1 MSSDLNSPFRTKT
14 VEQSI
19 RDTEEPEHALKKSLS
34 AWDLTV
40 FGVGVIIGTGIFVL
54 TGIAARNNAGP
65 ATALAFV
72 AAGIVCALAALCYA
86 EFASTVPVAGS
97 AYTFSFAS
105 LGEVPA
111 WIIGWDLVLEFA
123 LGTAVVAV
131 GWSGYVRSLMQT
143 NLGWEMP
150 VALRGPDAGGT
161 FDLLAFLLILAL
173 TAILVVGTKLSARIT
188 AIVVAI
194 KVTVVLLV
202 IVAGLFFIK
211 GENYKP
217 FIPPA
222 QPQPAGS
229 GFDAPLLQELFGYA
243 PTNFGIMGIFTAA
256 SLVFFAFIGFDVVA
270 TAAEETKNPQ
280 RDMPRGILGS
290 LVICTVLYVAVT
302 LVVTGMQRY
311 TEMSPTA
318 PLAEAFKSVDQPFFA
333 GAISLG
339 ASVGLI
345 TVCMI
350 LLLGQTRVF
359 FAMSRDGLLPRFFS
373 VTHPKYRTPYRATV
387 VLGVFIAVLGGF
399 TSLEDLA
406 ELVNIGTLF
415 AFVVV
420 ALGVIIL
427 RRARPDL
434 HRAFRTPWVP
444 VVPIA
449 SIAASVWLMLNLPTG
464 TWVRFGIWMAFGFV
478 VYAFY
483 GVWHSRVGRD
493 TGANPGTS
501 GTPGT
506 PGTSGT
512 PGTPGTSGTPGT
524 PGTSGTPG
532 TPGTPV
538 ALDKPPGSPAPG
550 G

>member
-1 MSSDLNSPFRTKT
+1 MSTDINSPFRTKT

-34 AWDLTV
+34 AWDLTI

-65 ATALAFV
+65 ATSLSFV
-72 AAGIVCALAALCYA
+72 AAGVVCALAALCYA

-97 AYTFSFAS
+97 AYTFSYAS
-105 LGEVPA
+105 IGELPA

-131 GWSGYVRSLMQT
+131 GWSGYVRHLMDT
-143 NLGWEMP
+143 NLGWQMP
-150 VALRGPDAGGT
+150 VALSGPDAGGT
-161 FDLLAFLLILAL
+161 FDLLAFFLVLVL
-173 TAILVVGTKLSARIT
+173 TAILVIGTKLSARIT

-202 IVAGLFFIK
+202 IIAGLFFVK
-211 GENYKP
+211 SDNYAP

-222 QPQPAGS
+222 QPQPAGGS
-229 GFDAPLLQELFGYA
+229 LWTAPLVQVLFGYE
-243 PTNFGIMGIFTAA
+243 PTNFGVMGIFTAA

-290 LVICTVLYVAVT
+290 LFICTILYVAVT
-302 LVVTGMQRY
+302 LVVTGMQKY

-318 PLAEAFKSVDQPFFA
+318 PLAEAFKSVNQPFFA

-359 FAMSRDGLLPRFFS
+359 FAMSRDGLLPRVFS

-387 VLGVFIAVLGGF
+387 LLGVVIAVVAGF
-399 TSLEDLA
+399 TSLENLA

-427 RRARPDL
+427 RRTRPDL

-444 VVPIA
+444 FVPIL
-449 SIAASVWLMLNLPTG
+449 SIAASLWLMLNLPTE
-464 TWVRFGIWMAFGFV
+464 TWVRFAIWMVIGFI
-478 VYAFY
+478 VYFAY
-483 GVWHSRVGRD
+483 SRGNSRLGKVGTD
-493 TGANPGTS
+493 A
-501 GTPGT
+501 
-506 PGTSGT
+506 
-512 PGTPGTSGTPGT
+512 
-524 PGTSGTPG
+524 
-532 TPGTPV
+532 
-538 ALDKPPGSPAPG
+538 KY
-550 G
+550 

>member
-19 RDTEEPEHALKKSLS
+19 RDTEEPEHALRKSLS

-65 ATALAFV
+65 ATALSFV
-72 AAGIVCALAALCYA
+72 VSGVVCALAALCYA

-97 AYTFSFAS
+97 AYTFAYAS
-105 LGEVPA
+105 IGELPA

-131 GWSGYVRSLMQT
+131 GWSGYVRHLMHT
-143 NLGWEMP
+143 NLGWDMP
-150 VALRGPDAGGT
+150 VALTSRDDGGS
-161 FDLLAFLLILAL
+161 FDLLAFLLVLVL

-202 IVAGLFFIK
+202 IVAGAFFIK
-211 GENYKP
+211 ADNYSP

-222 QPQPAGS
+222 EAQKAGS
-229 GFDAPLLQELFGYA
+229 GWATAPLVQLMFGYQ
-243 PTNFGIMGIFTAA
+243 PTNFGVMGIFTAA

-290 LVICTVLYVAVT
+290 LLICTLLYVAVT
-302 LVVTGMQRY
+302 VVVTGMQY
-311 TEMSPTA
+311 YKDMSPEA
-318 PLAEAFKSVDQPFFA
+318 PLAEAFRAVDQPFFS

-339 ASVGLI
+339 AAVGLV

-359 FAMSRDGLLPRFFS
+359 FAMSRDGLLPRVFS
-373 VTHPKYRTPYRATV
+373 VTHPKFRTPYRATV
-387 VLGVFIAVLGGF
+387 LLGVVIAVVAGF
-399 TSLEDLA
+399 TPLEKLA

-415 AFVVV
+415 AFVIV

-427 RRARPDL
+427 RKTRPDL
-434 HRAFRTPWVP
+434 HRSFRTPWVP
-444 VVPIA
+444 LIPIV
-449 SIAASVWLMLNLPTG
+449 SMAASLWLMLNLPAE
-464 TWVRFGIWMAFGFV
+464 TWVRFGIWMVVGLV
-478 VYAFY
+478 VYFLY
-483 GVWHSRVGRD
+483 GIRKSRLAQLGQE
-493 TGANPGTS
+493 A
-501 GTPGT
+501 
-506 PGTSGT
+506 
-512 PGTPGTSGTPGT
+512 
-524 PGTSGTPG
+524 
-532 TPGTPV
+532 
-538 ALDKPPGSPAPG
+538 KF
-550 G
+550 